1 MEIVRFAVG
10 ALLLVASALL
20 AVQLWNGRWQFLVA
34 RPERTKKGTFFPAG
48 RMAAG
53 HVCGAASCSA
63 MRAESRP

>member
-34 RPERTKKGTFFPAG
+34 RPERTK
-48 RMAAG
+48 
-53 HVCGAASCSA
+53 
-63 MRAESRP
+63 